1 MRTHVKEEF
10 VKAKDSCVL
19 LCSCYAVSNSLRPHG
34 LQHTSR
40 DVIYSFNRYL
50 SRAYYLPDTMLCDG
64 YGPVTKANKCTPSE
78 ILHSGLVAS
87 HSIILS
93 KPCFLFTPQFY
104 HLLKGCAGYI
114 QVQSISKWTILGTNE
129 PYCTDTN
136 SQTAG
141 IIFRKKESG
150 LFLDIQNSLR
160 WSIQERCVD

>member
-1 MRTHVKEEF
+1 M
-10 VKAKDSCVL
+10 
-19 LCSCYAVSNSLRPHG
+19 CYCAAAMPCP
-34 LQHTSR
+34 T
-40 DVIYSFNRYL
+40 
-50 SRAYYLPDTMLCDG
+50 LCDRMD
-64 YGPVTKANKCTPSE
+64 YSTPAEMLFIHSTDIYQEPIICQILCYVMDMDLWPRQIKCTPSE

-93 KPCFLFTPQFY
+93 KPCVLFTPQFY